1 MSSII
6 VALPKLEDAKHIR
19 DILHRYGL
27 KTAAICTTGSNV
39 LAQVHQ
45 LDVGVVISGKKFCD
59 MNYIQLMEY
68 LPESFE
74 MLLLASRGTLE
85 SCPLGIMKLAFPIRA
100 NDLVGSVEM
109 ICAQLER
116 KYGKVKRAP
125 KKRTEREQ
133 NYINNAKWVLMER
146 NNMTEQ
152 EAFRYIQKCSMD
164 TGTNMVET
172 AQMILLMICQE

>member
-45 LDVGVVISGKKFCD
+45 LDAGVVISGKKFCD

-109 ICAQLER
+109 ICTQLER

-172 AQMILLMICQE
+172 AQMILLLIHDE